1 MSDGYT
7 LSETLAAM
15 AVLGLG
21 IGGFSLGMQVIG
33 GQQLAVSGELARLQ
47 AARAAR
53 VELEQA
59 LADGAPFRAHQPAQ
73 LSGDAA
79 GFRFECGA
87 AAACEAR
94 LADGA
99 VEFAREGDAVRR
111 YRLPSAAPARFV
123 YRGAAG
129 SVGGAWPAAAG
140 REALRSVSLV
150 QDGAN
155 GEAVVFDARVWAEQ
169 PRACAFDPILGD
181 CRG

>member
-1 MSDGYT
+1 MSAGYT

-33 GQQLAVSGELARLQ
+33 GQQLAVSGEVAGLQ

-53 VELEQA
+53 FALEQA
-59 LADGAPFRAHQPAQ
+59 LADGAPFRAYQPAQ
-73 LSGDAA
+73 LTGDAA
-79 GFRFECGA
+79 GFRFACG

-99 VEFAREGDAVRR
+99 MELSRDGEKARR
-111 YRLPSAAPARFV
+111 YRLPSTAPARFV

-129 SVGGAWPAAAG
+129 SVGGAWPSAAAG

-150 QDGAN
+150 QDGAD

-169 PRACAFDPILGD
+169 PRACTFDSVLGD
-181 CRG
+181 CR